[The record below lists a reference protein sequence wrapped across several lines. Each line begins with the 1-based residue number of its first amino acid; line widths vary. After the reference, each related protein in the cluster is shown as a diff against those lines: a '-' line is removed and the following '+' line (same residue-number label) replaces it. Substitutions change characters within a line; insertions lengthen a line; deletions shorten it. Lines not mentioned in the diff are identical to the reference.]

1 MKTTGMIR
9 PVDSAGRIVIP
20 KEIRKILQI
29 ESNRDSFEIFMEG
42 DKIVLQKYRPTCIF
56 CENLAESV
64 ELGGYSV
71 CVNCIEKLNTLK
83 AETEINVE

>member
-9 PVDSAGRIVIP
+9 PVASMGRIVIP

-29 ESNRDSFEIFMEG
+29 ESNRDSFEIFMDG
-42 DKIVLQKYRPTCIF
+42 DKIVLQKYQPTCVF
-56 CENLAESV
+56 CDNLAESV

-71 CVNCIEKLNTLK
+71 CVNCIDKLNTLK
-83 AETEINVE
+83 AETEINEE

>member
-42 DKIVLQKYRPTCIF
+42 DKIVLQKYRPTCVF